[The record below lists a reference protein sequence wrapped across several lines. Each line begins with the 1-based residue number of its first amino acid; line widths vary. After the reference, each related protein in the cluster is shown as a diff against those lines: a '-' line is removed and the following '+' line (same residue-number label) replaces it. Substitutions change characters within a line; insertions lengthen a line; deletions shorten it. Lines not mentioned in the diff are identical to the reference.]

1 MQRRQLIVTGF
12 GLAALGPLAEATAA
26 PPRPAAR
33 RVNEIRARDG
43 ARLFHRDWGEGP
55 AVVFAA
61 SWALSSE
68 MWAYQVAHLADAG
81 FRCIA
86 YDRRGHG
93 RSDAPA
99 TGYDMDTFADDLAAV
114 IEALDLHDV
123 VLVGHSMGGAE
134 VVRYLG
140 RHGTSRVR
148 KAVLMAPVTPY
159 LVQTDDNPMGAPRAY
174 FDATMAQW
182 ASDFPKWAYD
192 NTAPF
197 FTPQTSPGM
206 IAWLRDQLVATP
218 VPVATATMRAV
229 LAKDL
234 RPDLAKIDRPV
245 LVMHGTKDASAPIDM
260 TGRPTAA
267 GIRGAELKVYEG
279 APHGLFLTHM
289 AQVNRDLEAYIRA

>member
-12 GLAALGPLAEATAA
+12 GLAALGPLAEAAAA
-26 PPRPAAR
+26 PRAAAPR
-33 RVNEIRARDG
+33 RVNEIRAKDG
-43 ARLFHRDWGEGP
+43 TRLFHRDWGEGP
-55 AVVFAA
+55 AIVFAA

-68 MWAYQVAHLADAG
+68 MWAYQVAHLSDAG
-81 FRCIA
+81 FRCVA

-93 RSDAPA
+93 RSDVPA
-99 TGYDMDTFADDLAAV
+99 TGYDMDTFADDLASV
-114 IEALDLHDV
+114 IETLDLRDV
-123 VLVGHSMGGAE
+123 ILVGHSSGGAE
-134 VVRYLG
+134 VVRYMG

-148 KAVLMAPVTPY
+148 KAVLMAAVTPC
-159 LVQTDDNPMGAPRAY
+159 LLQKPDNPHGAPQAY

-182 ASDFPKWAYD
+182 AKDFPQWADD

-197 FTPQTSPGM
+197 FTPETSPGM
-206 IAWLRDQLVATP
+206 VAWLRDQLLATP

-229 LAKDL
+229 VARDL

-279 APHGLFLTHM
+279 APHGLFVTHM
-289 AQVNRDLEAYIRA
+289 AEVNRDLEAFIRA